1 MRRTMAERHFPRLAA
16 LGCCSLFALLCA
28 GSTYLYAEEGQTAD
42 DLLEIERQIEVNTR
56 LLKLRELQLQRQ
68 EQDMRYYQSGLGSS
82 GKPEIVH
89 IPRITL
95 EMIRTHAGQLVAGI
109 RYGNRY
115 MDVKK
120 GDTLDMG
127 VKVVDVTVLGVA
139 LDVHGSP
146 MQIGLDA
153 VAAENDNN
161 AAAEAALP

>member
-1 MRRTMAERHFPRLAA
+1 MAERHFPLFSVK
-16 LGCCSLFALLCA
+16 GCSLMIALLFMCTPSLHA
-28 GSTYLYAEEGQTAD
+28 ADGETAD
-42 DLLEIERQIEVNTR
+42 ELLEIERQIEVNTR
-56 LLKLRELQLQRQ
+56 LLKLREVQLQRQ

-89 IPRITL
+89 IPKITL

-127 VKVVDVTVLGVA
+127 VKVIDVTVLGVA

-153 VAAENDNN
+153 TSADEGN
-161 AAAEAALP
+161 AQTTEGSLQ